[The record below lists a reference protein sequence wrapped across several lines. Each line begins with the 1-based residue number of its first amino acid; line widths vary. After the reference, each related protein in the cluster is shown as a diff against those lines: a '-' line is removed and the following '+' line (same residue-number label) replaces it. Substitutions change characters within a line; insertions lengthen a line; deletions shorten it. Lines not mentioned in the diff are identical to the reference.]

1 MGRGSSRA
9 RGGDVGGLGETEE
22 MHKDGEETHI
32 MRLYIMTGIA
42 GADSGVWRRISRVS
56 TL

>member
-1 MGRGSSRA
+1 MRLKRRRRGD
-9 RGGDVGGLGETEE
+9 GTGEEL
-22 MHKDGEETHI
+22 MHGDGEETHI

-42 GADSGVWRRISRVS
+42 GADSGVRRRISCVS

>member
-32 MRLYIMTGIA
+32 MRLYIMTGI
-42 GADSGVWRRISRVS
+42 GEADRRCRDA
-56 TL
+56 